1 MDSGYLPRQE
11 HNEFAKRIDEE
22 HDRIH
27 YRLKKLEQQDELN
40 TKTLITIERLVTAIE
55 NLQRQVNEQNTR
67 LEAIE
72 NRDGETFRRIKII
85 AITAIISSVVGYLIK
100 MATL

>member
-11 HNEFAKRIDEE
+11 HIEFARRIDEE
-22 HDRIH
+22 HARIH
-27 YRLKKLEQQDELN
+27 YRLKKLEQQDEAN
-40 TKTLITIERLVTAIE
+40 TKTLLAIERLATGVE
-55 NLQRQVNEQNTR
+55 NLQKQVNEQNTR

-72 NRDGETFRRIKII
+72 NRDGESFRSIKLVI
-85 AITAIISSVVGYLIK
+85 ITAIISGVIGYLIN